1 MCIIK
6 KKRYYTIRI
15 FILILLFSHKT
26 VLFTQDYSKF
36 RPQAINGY
44 YFKNIV
50 PFSEPSQVGFGV
62 VIPAYINNDSLID
75 FYSTKTK
82 YPQNANAGFT
92 GYEVSTFEIFINQ
105 GNFVFKKDTRQY
117 VRDSIFIIRD
127 DGINAIADF
136 NGDGVNDL
144 VFTGEPFHN
153 NPQSV
158 YFNIGIRNKI
168 DVDSSKNIYARRP
181 NILISNNGKLID
193 SIGFLDSL
201 VLKSY
206 FGSLT
211 FDWNNDGKSDL
222 ILSERGDGKTFQFWE
237 NKGAKMSLSYS
248 ILERDTLQVSEG
260 PFNLAAYD
268 LNKDGFKDFIFSSQV
283 EPNISQN
290 GNVFVCFNDN
300 GKFNNNS
307 VINIIN
313 HRILPI
319 EKNGLRASD
328 IQVNDLDNDGNPEIV
343 ALFSNGS
350 GDHSAIDNN
359 KVKSIFKIVTFK
371 DGNFTDVTKSYFIN
385 QENENLF
392 YSNRLFKLIDI
403 DNDGLIDLYPITGD
417 NGCTSKSPKGCGYFG
432 YQGID
437 STVYF
442 KNKKGSFELKTL
454 GLFFSDTA
462 SQNIYHEFKNRK
474 INIGGYN
481 LALGN
486 QIVPYFI
493 KGVQKPVFVAGIQK
507 QSVEMYEGE
516 IYNDSLKNI
525 RTRLLQNSF
534 LNYNFRSGFVLVP
547 CENQKPIFNATN
559 YSYCSADSLRLSIS
573 NMNKGDT
580 IKWYF
585 NNKLDSVY
593 SPNKVITS
601 DSMKVFVIRTD
612 SLGCVISSDTIQT
625 IKNITPQKPTVST
638 SISYCQN
645 TSASPL
651 SASAAIGSTLLWYGT
666 DSTGG
671 TGGSTSVTP
680 LTSKAGTTDYYV
692 SQKVTSTGCESPRSK
707 ISVKV
712 NPTPDKPS
720 FNTSKYSFC
729 TGDSLKLSITNVNKG
744 DTLKWYFGTKSD
756 LTNVA
761 NKTFTDS
768 TKVYVTRTDSI
779 GCIISSDTIQLKKYA
794 IPSSPSL
801 SRDADNNL
809 VSNSTGNIWYK
820 DGVKIADTTQK
831 IKPTSNGIYTA
842 TTTQNG
848 CTSALSQGYYYIT
861 NAVPNLS
868 NGEYFRISPN
878 PTSGELNIN
887 YRFSSG
893 KDVYISVIDMN
904 GRNLILNRKINS
916 GSKINIG
923 SFSKGNYIIQ
933 VNDKT
938 GRLITSQKVVKE

>member
-1 MCIIK
+1 MCKIK
-6 KKRYYTIRI
+6 KKRYYIIRI
-15 FILILLFSHKT
+15 FLLILLFSHKT

-62 VIPAYINNDSLID
+62 VIPSYINNDSLID

-82 YPQNANAGFT
+82 YPQNANAGP
-92 GYEVSTFEIFINQ
+92 GNEVSTFEIFINQ
-105 GNFVFKKDTRQY
+105 GNFMFKKDTKQY
-117 VRDSIFIIRD
+117 ARDSIFIIRD
-127 DGINAIADF
+127 DGINSIADL
-136 NGDGVNDL
+136 NNDGVNDL

-158 YFNIGIRNKI
+158 YFNNGIRNKI
-168 DVDSSKNIYARRP
+168 DVDSSKYYARRP

-193 SIGFLDSL
+193 SIGYLDSL

-206 FGSLT
+206 FGSLI

-237 NKGAKMSLSYS
+237 NKGTKMSLSYS
-248 ILERDTLQVSEG
+248 IQERDTLQVSEG

-290 GNVFVCFNDN
+290 GNVFVCFNEN
-300 GKFNNNS
+300 GRFNNNS
-307 VINIIN
+307 VVNIIN

-319 EKNGLRASD
+319 EKNGLRASN
-328 IQVNDLDNDGNPEIV
+328 IQVNDLDNDGNPEII

-359 KVKSIFKIVTFK
+359 KIKSVFKIVTYK
-371 DGNFTDVTKSYFIN
+371 DGNFIDATKSYFTN

-392 YSNRLFKLIDI
+392 YSNRSFKLIDI
-403 DNDGLIDLYPITGD
+403 DYDGLIDLYPITGD

-462 SQNIYHEFKNRK
+462 SQNIYYEFKNRK

-516 IYNDSLKNI
+516 IYDDSLKNI

-534 LNYNFRSGFVLVP
+534 LNYNFRPGFVLVP
-547 CENQKPIFNATN
+547 CENQKPIFNTTK
-559 YSYCSADSLRLSIS
+559 YSFCSGDSLKLSIT
-573 NMNKGDT
+573 NVNKGD
-580 IKWYF
+580 ILKWYF
-585 NNKLDSVY
+585 DTKSDLTNVANKTFTDSSKVY
-593 SPNKVITS
+593 VT
-601 DSMKVFVIRTD
+601 RTD
-612 SLGCVISSDTIQT
+612 SLGCIISSDTIQ
-625 IKNITPQKPTVST
+625 IKKYSIPNSPTLLRDSVNNLVASINGITWYKDGVKIADTSQKIKPTTNGIYTVT
-638 SISYCQN
+638 TTQN
-645 TSASPL
+645 GCT
-651 SASAAIGSTLLWYGT
+651 
-666 DSTGG
+666 
-671 TGGSTSVTP
+671 
-680 LTSKAGTTDYYV
+680 
-692 SQKVTSTGCESPRSK
+692 SQKSQGYYYCNF
-707 ISVKV
+707 SVK
-712 NPTPDKPS
+712 PT

-729 TGDSLKLSITNVNKG
+729 PGDSLKLSITNVNKG

-848 CTSALSQGYYYIT
+848 CTSSISQGYYYLT
-861 NAVPNLS
+861 NAISNLS
-868 NGEYFRISPN
+868 NGEYFKIAPN
-878 PTSGELNIN
+878 PTSGDLNIN
-887 YRFSSG
+887 YRFSSN
-893 KDVYISVIDMN
+893 KDVYISVIDIN
-904 GRNLILNRKINS
+904 GRNVILNKKITSGNKINL
-916 GSKINIG
+916 GSV
-923 SFSKGNYIIQ
+923 SKGNYIIQ
-933 VNDKT
+933 VKDKN

>member
-15 FILILLFSHKT
+15 FLLLLLFSHKT

-36 RPQAINGY
+36 RPQAVNGY

-50 PFSEPSQVGFGV
+50 PFFEPSQVGFGV
-62 VIPAYINNDSLID
+62 VIPSYINNDSLID

-105 GNFVFKKDTRQY
+105 GNFKFKNDTKQY

-127 DGINAIADF
+127 DGINSIADL

-144 VFTGEPFHN
+144 VFTGEHIHHN
-153 NPQSV
+153 PPSV

-168 DVDSSKNIYARRP
+168 DVDSSKNIYARRS

-193 SIGFLDSL
+193 SIGYLDSL

-206 FGSLT
+206 FGSLI

-237 NKGAKMSLSYS
+237 NKGTKMSLSYP
-248 ILERDTLQVSEG
+248 IQERDTLQASEG

-283 EPNISQN
+283 EPNISEN
-290 GNVFVCFNDN
+290 GNVFVCFNEN
-300 GKFNNNS
+300 GRFNNNS
-307 VINIIN
+307 VVNIIN

-350 GDHSAIDNN
+350 GTHSAIDNN
-359 KVKSIFKIVTFK
+359 KIKSVFKIVTYK
-371 DGNFTDVTKSYFIN
+371 DGNFTDATKSYFTN

-417 NGCTSKSPKGCGYFG
+417 NGCTSKSPTGCGYFG

-493 KGVQKPVFVAGIQK
+493 KGVRKPVFVAGIQK

-547 CENQKPIFNATN
+547 CENQKPIFN
-559 YSYCSADSLRLSIS
+559 
-573 NMNKGDT
+573 
-580 IKWYF
+580 
-585 NNKLDSVY
+585 
-593 SPNKVITS
+593 
-601 DSMKVFVIRTD
+601 
-612 SLGCVISSDTIQT
+612 
-625 IKNITPQKPTVST
+625 
-638 SISYCQN
+638 
-645 TSASPL
+645 
-651 SASAAIGSTLLWYGT
+651 
-666 DSTGG
+666 
-671 TGGSTSVTP
+671 
-680 LTSKAGTTDYYV
+680 TT
-692 SQKVTSTGCESPRSK
+692 
-707 ISVKV
+707 
-712 NPTPDKPS
+712 
-720 FNTSKYSFC
+720 KYSFC
-729 TGDSLKLSITNVNKG
+729 SGDSLKLSITNINKG
-744 DTLKWYFGTKSD
+744 DTLKWYFGNTSD
-756 LTNVA
+756 LTNTA

-768 TKVYVTRTDSI
+768 SKLFVTRTDSV
-779 GCIISSDTIQLKKYA
+779 GCMISSDTIQIKKLA

-801 SRDADNNL
+801 SRDSENNL
-809 VSNSTGNIWYK
+809 VSNSIGNIWYK

-831 IKPTSNGIYTA
+831 IKPTTNGIYTA

-848 CTSALSQGYYYIT
+848 CTSSISQGYYYIT
-861 NAVPNLS
+861 NAVSNLS
-868 NGEYFRISPN
+868 DWEYFKISPN
-878 PTSGELNIN
+878 PTSGELSIN
-887 YRFSSG
+887 YRFSSNKG
-893 KDVYISVIDMN
+893 VYISVIDIN
-904 GRNLILNRKINS
+904 GRNTIVNKKIIS
-916 GSKINIG
+916 GSKINLG
-923 SFSKGNYIIQ
+923 SASKGNYIIQ
-933 VNDKT
+933 IKDKN
-938 GRLITSQKVVKE
+938 GRLLLTQKIIKD